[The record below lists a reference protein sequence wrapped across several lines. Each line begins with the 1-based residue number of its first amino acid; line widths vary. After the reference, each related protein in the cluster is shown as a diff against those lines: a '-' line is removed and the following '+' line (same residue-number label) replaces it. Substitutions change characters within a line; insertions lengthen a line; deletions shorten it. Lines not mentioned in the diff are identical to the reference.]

1 MLRTILAYPSLWCYE
16 WNRLVG
22 WVGLV
27 IKTTGCSRSTI
38 WISERWINLV
48 IKTQEIKMQF
58 KEVIMY
64 SNAHIWIKYGL
75 KDNTK
80 KLCQS
85 SNNLIK
91 KRICVIQLRNNA
103 FNEYLVSTQHTKL
116 HFIISYLFI
125 YICFICFE
133 HEQMFQNVHSNSNKI
148 MYIDKLVLTLP

>member
-1 MLRTILAYPSLWCYE
+1 MLEFSVFSLYGSSQFINSIFNSTFILIGCCRLCNNRRNHRTIFSLQIMLRTILAYPSLWCYE

-91 KRICVIQLRNNA
+91 KRICVI
-103 FNEYLVSTQHTKL
+103 
-116 HFIISYLFI
+116 
-125 YICFICFE
+125 
-133 HEQMFQNVHSNSNKI
+133 
-148 MYIDKLVLTLP
+148 